1 VFTIIHIKY
10 FIICHRYVPLS
21 EYPFDYWPPYVT
33 GGAYILSY
41 TTLIK
46 FYYGS
51 FYTKRFRFDDIYLGL
66 LAKKLNIKPFH
77 CEHIYFYK
85 KQYSINNYKYV
96 IASHGYDNSKELL
109 NVWLEQKING
119 NA

>member
-1 VFTIIHIKY
+1 M
-10 FIICHRYVPLS
+10 
-21 EYPFDYWPPYVT
+21 WPPYVT
-33 GGAYILSY
+33 GGAYVLSQAA
-41 TTLIK
+41 LVK

-51 FYTKRFRFDDIYLGL
+51 LFTKRFRFDDIYLGL

-85 KQYSINNYKYV
+85 KDYSVSNYKYV
-96 IASHGYDNSKELL
+96 IASHGYDNSEELL
-109 NVWLEQKING
+109 NVWSEQKSFG